1 MSARLMGMAFKTGIP
16 RGQRFVLVKLCDCAN
31 DEGLC
36 YPSQETVAEDTGFGE
51 TAVQQHIKW
60 LKENN
65 FIKSARRQRGRERQ
79 SDIYR
84 INVALLEKCYAEAAK
99 RKAERRAKMR
109 EEPSDFEPS
118 DFEPSDF
125 EPSDFGSKNPQILS
139 HEPSDFGGSLY
150 EEPSVEPSIEPSG
163 YCTAPQTAAD
173 TPSCGFA
180 SEPAPRSDFVGNGF
194 ANPSTGRA
202 VQTQAEILPAEPV
215 RPARPSENP
224 AEPENASATNRA
236 VWAAY
241 RQAYLD
247 RYGVEPLRNAKV
259 NGQIAQFVRTVG
271 AEDAPKLAAFY
282 PWHNGGFFVQRRHD
296 FGLLL
301 QSAQQIRTDWL
312 RGEQMTQ
319 TKARQTEKTQT
330 AVETH
335 KGALAILQAKGLV

>member
-99 RKAERRAKMR
+99 QKAERRAKMR
-109 EEPSDFEPS
+109 E
-118 DFEPSDF
+118 EPSDF

-150 EEPSVEPSIEPSG
+150 EEPSVEPSVEPSELNARAAHTPADHAKTEKRAG
-163 YCTAPQTAAD
+163 AAKPKPAKPTRHETELALLATHGITGQEAEDFLQIRKAKRQPLTETAMRLIAGEAEKCGMTARDAVLYAIGNGWGSFRAEWLQNKTFGGSAQAAKPNRIND
-173 TPSCGFA
+173 I
-180 SEPAPRSDFVGNGF
+180 PAPMKGG
-194 ANPSTGRA
+194 
-202 VQTQAEILPAEPV
+202 
-215 RPARPSENP
+215 
-224 AEPENASATNRA
+224 
-236 VWAAY
+236 
-241 RQAYLD
+241 AYL
-247 RYGVEPLRNAKV
+247 AKDV
-259 NGQIAQFVRTVG
+259 F
-271 AEDAPKLAAFY
+271 
-282 PWHNGGFFVQRRHD
+282 
-296 FGLLL
+296 
-301 QSAQQIRTDWL
+301 
-312 RGEQMTQ
+312 
-319 TKARQTEKTQT
+319 
-330 AVETH
+330 
-335 KGALAILQAKGLV
+335 